1 MSEKKVFKVVVK
13 PYGASFDCYAGES
26 ILAASQNSGLTL
38 ANNCQRGECGTCKV
52 KIRKGKIKL
61 APFMLSAL
69 SMHEIDADYT
79 LACRSTPLTDIEILV
94 ELPGWPEPRH
104 YPRKD
109 QKALY

>member
-1 MSEKKVFKVVVK
+1 MTDEKVFRVTVK

-52 KIRKGKIKL
+52 KIKKGKIKL

-69 SMHEIDADYT
+69 SMQEIEADYT
-79 LACRSTPLTDIEILV
+79 LACRSTPLEDVEILV
-94 ELPGWPEPRH
+94 ELPGWPDARF

-109 QKALY
+109 R